1 MAKAMSLSAALD
13 PILAGCSKAD
23 LPLVLA
29 MLERLAADAYRSW
42 SMDVSD
48 PLERAGLEACAATEF
63 QIAEFIESV
72 EPNAESR
79 LETLAPLLPRLR
91 AAYASVTEG
100 LARMEQFQVQAG
112 GEAGG
117 ASLLREF
124 AEAEDGRVAEQYR
137 DFALAEE
144 ANATFLMSL
153 TGGESR

>member
-1 MAKAMSLSAALD
+1 MAKARSLSEALD
-13 PILAGCSKAD
+13 PILSGCSKTD

-42 SMDVSD
+42 SLDVSD

-117 ASLLREF
+117 ARLLREF
-124 AEAEDGRVAEQYR
+124 ADAAGGLVAEQYR
-137 DFALAEE
+137 DLALAEE
-144 ANATFLMSL
+144 ANAAFLIAL
-153 TGGESR
+153 TARGSQ